1 VHCRLNNY
9 GRGNRFDHASPQWLY
24 WLHNRHNRHN
34 DRALLRFRYFLRLSF
49 PVAQVV
55 DNYHGLPILAV
66 FVDKEEVNHVLL
78 LAVVLT
84 KSNARDLVERV
95 ENVSSVAS
103 VWFSIVHYL
112 LHHDFDG
119 CVLSV
124 HDILALVV
132 VSDSVAGDSGPGRG
146 AISSS
151 VPCKTLFAVIS
162 TVVMRSQC

>member
-1 VHCRLNNY
+1 MRSNICEARGNGRPIGPALPSARLSFNHNVHCRFNNY
-9 GRGNRFDHASPQWLY
+9 GRGNRFNHASPQWLY

-103 VWFSIVHYL
+103 VWFSIVH
-112 LHHDFDG
+112 
-119 CVLSV
+119 
-124 HDILALVV
+124 
-132 VSDSVAGDSGPGRG
+132 
-146 AISSS
+146 
-151 VPCKTLFAVIS
+151 
-162 TVVMRSQC
+162 